1 MIFDQKDEI
10 PDQWMEFRPRPQSL
24 STVQMIKRMVYNPW
38 RNEALFIASCAE
50 RLIKDE
56 MGYGTHSTNE
66 IIMRIERDI
75 ADGVMIGAGQYLQ
88 FRLAFISREDD
99 RIVKHVL
106 HLSDIIELKR
116 GAAS

>member
-1 MIFDQKDEI
+1 MI
-10 PDQWMEFRPRPQSL
+10 
-24 STVQMIKRMVYNPW
+24 TRMVYNPA

-56 MGYGTHSTNE
+56 TEYGTHSTNE
-66 IIMRIERDI
+66 IVARIEQDI
-75 ADGVMIGAGQYLQ
+75 ADGLIMGAGQYLQ

-106 HLSDIIELKR
+106 YVSDIIELKR